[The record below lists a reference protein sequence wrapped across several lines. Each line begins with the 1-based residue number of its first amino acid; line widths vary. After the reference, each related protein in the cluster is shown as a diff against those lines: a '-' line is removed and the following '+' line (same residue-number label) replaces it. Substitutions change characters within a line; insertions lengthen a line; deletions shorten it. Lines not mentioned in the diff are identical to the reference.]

1 MIDPGELGWVPE
13 NDQLL
18 LSLLEDLSKSTYQ
31 AMECS
36 IDGKEELMHS
46 QTETLYVSC
55 VLLARLD
62 KDPLIFRAIDRAIG
76 WIVDSRPNYT
86 AEQLKPL
93 AETIFSRTLERYN
106 AQIKEGKIPEALK
119 SIKCFDFR
127 KQKNELPARNVIN
140 LATW

>member
-1 MIDPGELGWVPE
+1 MIDPGELSWVPE

-18 LSLLEDLSKSTYQ
+18 LSLLEDLSKSAFQ

-36 IDGKEELMHS
+36 IDGKEELMYS

-55 VLLARLD
+55 ILVARLD
-62 KDPLIFRAIDRAIG
+62 KDPLIAGAIDRAIG

-93 AETIFSRTLERYN
+93 AETIFSRTLEQYS

-127 KQKNELPARNVIN
+127 KQKNKLPARNVIN
-140 LATW
+140 LDTW